1 MEELGGAVRVLQGIA
16 VLVEL
21 AENGTVL
28 KEEDGQLA
36 ESCVLEIEHS
46 ARADYGLHINIIN

>member
-1 MEELGGAVRVLQGIA
+1 VEELGGAVRVLQGIA

-21 AENGTVL
+21 TEDGAVL

-36 ESCVLEIEHS
+36 ESGVLQIEHS
-46 ARADYGLHINIIN
+46 ARVDDWLHVDIIN